1 MKREDEKGSKLDLIL
16 DSDDWEGGRG
26 GGDCSWEGGLNPSE
40 RTESPIKS
48 RRKSKEIPRNEG
60 RSESDRIEKG
70 ISGGKKTSPVN

>member
-1 MKREDEKGSKLDLIL
+1 MIGR
-16 DSDDWEGGRG
+16 EGGREG

-48 RRKSKEIPRNEG
+48 RRKSEEIPRNEG
-60 RSESDRIEKG
+60 ANRIEKG